1 MKKTL
6 LVTLLTVGVVASAL
20 SQGSV
25 NFNNVNSASG
35 LRAPIYG
42 PEVGNPATLLQGNTS
57 GGLPA
62 GTTVYTGPLLTGTG
76 YSAQLWAAPGNDQA
90 EASLKGAAN
99 AVTGFRAA
107 GNTAGFVN
115 AIGVYTLDGVAK
127 DAASATLQMR
137 VWDNAGGID
146 TWDKAVTRG
155 WGFGKSTLFNVAAIG
170 GDFNVQPLPLGLRS
184 FNISGN
190 PGTIVPEPSSFAL
203 AGLGAAALLIFRR
216 RK

>member
-6 LVTLLTVGVVASAL
+6 LVALLTVGVVASAL

-25 NFNNVNSASG
+25 NFNNVNSGAG

-62 GTTVYTGPLLTGTG
+62 GSTVYSGPLLTGTG
-76 YSAQLWAAPGNDQA
+76 YSAQLWAAPGNDVA
-90 EASLKGAAN
+90 ESSLVGAAN
-99 AVTGFRAA
+99 AVTGFRAP
-107 GNTAGFVN
+107 GNTAGFIN
-115 AIGVYTLDGVAK
+115 GIGVYTLAGVAK
-127 DAASATLQMR
+127 DAPAATLQMR
-137 VWDNAGGID
+137 VWDNSGGVD
-146 TWDKAVTRG
+146 TWDKAVARG
-155 WGFGKSTLFNVAAIG
+155 WGFGKSTTFNVAAIG

-184 FNISGN
+184 FNINGV
-190 PGTIVPEPSSFAL
+190 GVVPEPSTFAL

>member
-6 LVTLLTVGVVASAL
+6 LVALLTVGVVASAL

-25 NFNNVNSASG
+25 NFVNVNSSAG

-42 PEVGNPATLLQGNTS
+42 PEVGDPAKLLQGNTS

-62 GTTVYTGPLLTGTG
+62 GTQVYTGPLLTGTG

-90 EASLKGAAN
+90 EASLVGAAN
-99 AVTGFRAA
+99 AKTDFRTGTA
-107 GNTAGFVN
+107 AGFVN
-115 AIGVYTLDGVAK
+115 GIGVYTLAGVAK
-127 DAASATLQMR
+127 DAPAATLQMR
-137 VWDNAGGID
+137 VWDNSGGID
-146 TWDKAVTRG
+146 TWDKAVARG
-155 WGFGKSTLFNVAAIG
+155 SGFGKSALFNVAAIG

-184 FNISGN
+184 FNINGA
-190 PGTIVPEPSSFAL
+190 GTIVPEPSSFAL